1 MKHKSYL
8 IETMPAG
15 NTDIDHVKDVCCTV
29 CRNGIEAGRFT
40 VTQNELGEYDS
51 LEKAV
56 RAYMQRDYPDNTR
69 REEARY
75 RRMRKAETRLQKRQ
89 RALLTAILRRNG
101 GRVTSYPVPD
111 EDGGVE
117 YPVTMTCSGKYGN
130 PNISITDVHL
140 DEHGELY
147 VDGIDESTG
156 AAERNYPVCPEQ
168 YSWTLAF
175 LGIALGFRKRS
186 PLSEFLSRLKERFHF

>member
-29 CRNGIEAGRFT
+29 CRNGIEVGRFT

-56 RAYMQRDYPDNTR
+56 KAYMQRDYPDNAWRT
-69 REEARY
+69 EANY
-75 RRMRKAETRLQKRQ
+75 RKIQKAETRLQKRQ
-89 RALLTAILRRNG
+89 RALLTDILRRNG

-117 YPVTMTCSGKYGN
+117 YPVTMTCSGNTTIRTSALPTCIWISMASYTLTVSTN
-130 PNISITDVHL
+130 RREPPNVIIRFVRS
-140 DEHGELY
+140 
-147 VDGIDESTG
+147 STRG
-156 AAERNYPVCPEQ
+156 RSLSSASHSVFAN
-168 YSWTLAF
+168 
-175 LGIALGFRKRS
+175 ALRCRS
-186 PLSEFLSRLKERFHF
+186 FSPD

>member
-8 IETMPAG
+8 IETRPAG

-29 CRNGIEAGRFT
+29 YRNGSEVGRFT

-56 RAYMQRDYPDNTR
+56 TAYMQRDYPDNAR

-75 RRMRKAETRLQKRQ
+75 RRIRKAETRLQKRQ

-117 YPVTMTCSGKYGN
+117 YPVTMAGSGKYGN
-130 PNISITDVHL
+130 SKISITDVYL
-140 DEHGELY
+140 DEYGELY

-156 AAERNYPVCPEQ
+156 AAERNYPVYPEQ
-168 YSWTLAF
+168 YSWTLVF
-175 LGIALGFRKRS
+175 LSTALGFRKRS
-186 PLSEFLSRLKERFHF
+186 PLSEFISRLKERFHF

>member
-8 IETMPAG
+8 IETTPAG

-29 CRNGIEAGRFT
+29 YRSGSEVGRFT

-56 RAYMQRDYPDNTR
+56 KAYMQRDYPDNAWR
-69 REEARY
+69 DEARY
-75 RRMRKAETRLQKRQ
+75 RRIRKTETRLQKRQ
-89 RALLTAILRRNG
+89 RALLTAILRCNG

-117 YPVTMTCSGKYGN
+117 YPVTMAGSGKYGN
-130 PNISITDVHL
+130 PKISITDVYL
-140 DEHGELY
+140 DEYGELY

-156 AAERNYPVCPEQ
+156 AAERKH
-168 YSWTLAF
+168 A
-175 LGIALGFRKRS
+175 
-186 PLSEFLSRLKERFHF
+186 PLSEFFSRLKERFHV

>member
-8 IETMPAG
+8 IETTPAG

-29 CRNGIEAGRFT
+29 YRSGSEVGRFT

-56 RAYMQRDYPDNTR
+56 KAYMQRDYPDNAWR
-69 REEARY
+69 DEARY
-75 RRMRKAETRLQKRQ
+75 RRIRKTETRLQKRQ
-89 RALLTAILRRNG
+89 RALLTAILRCNG

-117 YPVTMTCSGKYGN
+117 YPVTMAGSGKYGN
-130 PNISITDVHL
+130 PKISITDVYL
-140 DEHGELY
+140 DEYGELY
-147 VDGIDESTG
+147 VDCIDESTG
-156 AAERNYPVCPEQ
+156 AAERNYPVCP
-168 YSWTLAF
+168 
-175 LGIALGFRKRS
+175 
-186 PLSEFLSRLKERFHF
+186 

>member
-8 IETMPAG
+8 IETTPAG

-29 CRNGIEAGRFT
+29 CRNGIEAGRFI
-40 VTQNELGEYDS
+40 VTQNELGEYGS

-56 RAYMQRDYPDNTR
+56 RAYMQRDYPDNAGR
-69 REEARY
+69 DEVRY
-75 RRMRKAETRLQKRQ
+75 RRMRKMETRLQKRQ

-101 GRVTSYPVPD
+101 DRVTSYPVPD

-117 YPVTMTCSGKYGN
+117 YPVTMAGSGKYGN
-130 PNISITDVHL
+130 PKISITDVHL
-140 DEHGELY
+140 DEYGELY

-168 YSWTLAF
+168 YSWALAF
-175 LGIALGFRKRS
+175 LGIALGFYKCS
-186 PLSEFLSRLKERFHF
+186 PLSEFFSRLKERFHV